1 MKRLLLFT
9 LTLCFCINIQAKE
22 STVVYKLNG
31 YKTLSITG
39 NFEKGLLTEGPVQF
53 DYKTAAHTVK
63 LEGKY
68 FTSNVKTNDIVMPGD
83 LLATIELDKIIE
95 AGYDPTVMVID
106 TADSSK
112 RNVTLL
118 AKSTVHA
125 KDDLVLIESI

>member
-31 YKTLSITG
+31 YKTLLITG

-53 DYKTAAHTVK
+53 DYKIVPHTVK

-68 FTSNVKTNDIVMPGD
+68 SPQNQTFQGGLTEHM
-83 LLATIELDKIIE
+83 
-95 AGYDPTVMVID
+95 TVMEQYTPL
-106 TADSSK
+106 TANQYRK
-112 RNVTLL
+112 KQRPLNG
-118 AKSTVHA
+118 
-125 KDDLVLIESI
+125 